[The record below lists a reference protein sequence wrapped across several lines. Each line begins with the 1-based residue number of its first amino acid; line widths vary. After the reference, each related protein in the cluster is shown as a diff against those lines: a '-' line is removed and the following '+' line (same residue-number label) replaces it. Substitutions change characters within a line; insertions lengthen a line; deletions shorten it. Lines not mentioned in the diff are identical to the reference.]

1 MGVAA
6 QSRDLLLAE
15 EDILMFIWTLMF
27 LTLALIAA
35 VLGFT
40 DFAGTG
46 SPVAWILFV
55 SFFIRV
61 RRQPDHRASRI
72 ERVARTLAAE
82 Q

>member
-6 QSRDLLLAE
+6 QSRDLLLVK
-15 EDILMFIWTLMF
+15 EDTLTFIWTLTF
-27 LTLALIAA
+27 LMLALIAP

-40 DFAGTG
+40 ELRRDWQPSRQAL
-46 SPVAWILFV
+46 VCQLC
-55 SFFIRV
+55 IRV

-72 ERVARTLAAE
+72 ERVARTLVAA